1 MKIKTIGDKK
11 YIYLL
16 GNKMEQPIG
25 SLYSSSIEAKV
36 LKDISFTN
44 PRVLVGL
51 ADNGEEIYRGI
62 QRSLSPERVKQ
73 IKKYVNEYE
82 FATFPSSIILN
93 FPHEKVDIY
102 NVDVNININSSKED
116 RNFNIEF
123 EGDGVKGFSKMVLL
137 IFPYEESIAQI
148 IDGQHRMSGFKDN
161 KNLDFDLPIT
171 IFIDQ
176 TVEQQAEIF
185 STINGKQ
192 TRVTPS
198 LVYELF
204 GISERPSPYKTAH
217 NIVKV
222 LNGSDESP
230 LKGWFKRLG
239 KANKYYEGYIT
250 QSTANQNILK
260 LLCGNAK
267 QVDEDLRTL
276 SRDQK
281 LTIETPF
288 SRTGA
293 VLREFYI
300 EDDEISIIKILFN
313 FFSAIKQILPDQWN
327 EENSILKKTIG
338 FTALFKVLNELVVEG
353 LKTRTLSK
361 DFFIS
366 MLSGVKINKEI
377 TISSKGVNEL
387 YQQFHVYYKDKLT
400 G

>member
-1 MKIKTIGDKK
+1 
-11 YIYLL
+11 
-16 GNKMEQPIG
+16 
-25 SLYSSSIEAKV
+25 
-36 LKDISFTN
+36 
-44 PRVLVGL
+44 
-51 ADNGEEIYRGI
+51 
-62 QRSLSPERVKQ
+62 
-73 IKKYVNEYE
+73 
-82 FATFPSSIILN
+82 
-93 FPHEKVDIY
+93 
-102 NVDVNININSSKED
+102 
-116 RNFNIEF
+116 
-123 EGDGVKGFSKMVLL
+123 
-137 IFPYEESIAQI
+137 
-148 IDGQHRMSGFKDN
+148 MSGFNDDE
-161 KNLDFDLPIT
+161 NLKFDLPIT

-204 GISERPSPYKTAH
+204 GISERSSPYKTAH

-222 LNGSDESP
+222 LNGSDKSP

-239 KANKYYEGYIT
+239 KSNKYYEGYIT

-260 LLCGNAK
+260 LVCGNAK

-276 SRDQK
+276 SRGQK
-281 LTIETPF
+281 LAIETPF

-313 FFSAIKQILPDQWN
+313 FFSAIEETLPHHWN

-353 LKTRTLSK
+353 LKTKTLSK

-366 MLSGVKINKEI
+366 MLDGITINTNI

-387 YQQFHVYYKDKLT
+387 YDQFHSFYKNKLRELK
-400 G
+400 